1 MTEKFDAFGFDPTLV
16 DKTLARLD
24 NYYRY
29 WFRVEAGGLDNVPAS
44 GPAIFYGNHAGFN
57 GLDYLM
63 LQVAARRYSTAK
75 RFLRPLFHLG
85 MEKAPLFGRFVSQN
99 LGGVLGHPLNAEYLL
114 NKGSAI
120 LTYPE
125 GGKSTGRPFKHRRLM
140 CGREFFGKGFV
151 KLAARCQA
159 PMIPVATI
167 GCEEALPV
175 LGFSKILGRRFRFD
189 DDLYPIFPQTFFSL
203 VPRLAGFP
211 IDGFHFLIAFPAKIK
226 IKVGPAIAPPPE
238 NAVDHEWVTSY
249 QTLEDMIQ
257 EMSHG

>member
-85 MEKAPLFGRFVSQN
+85 K
-99 LGGVLGHPLNAEYLL
+99 
-114 NKGSAI
+114 K
-120 LTYPE
+120 
-125 GGKSTGRPFKHRRLM
+125 
-140 CGREFFGKGFV
+140 V
-151 KLAARCQA
+151 K
-159 PMIPVATI
+159 
-167 GCEEALPV
+167 
-175 LGFSKILGRRFRFD
+175 K
-189 DDLYPIFPQTFFSL
+189 
-203 VPRLAGFP
+203 
-211 IDGFHFLIAFPAKIK
+211 
-226 IKVGPAIAPPPE
+226 
-238 NAVDHEWVTSY
+238 
-249 QTLEDMIQ
+249 
-257 EMSHG
+257 